1 MVNIDFSI
9 VNSIFVHCLRTHKYQ
24 FLTIFL
30 LKMGLTVLFTHLK
43 FILLQCFHFLIF
55 NFSKISFIQTYPK
68 YGSFLNYG
76 SVASVYGQ
84 LRVAGLGLLP
94 VFFIRVLLF
103 LV

>member
-1 MVNIDFSI
+1 
-9 VNSIFVHCLRTHKYQ
+9 
-24 FLTIFL
+24 
-30 LKMGLTVLFTHLK
+30 MGLTILFTHLK
-43 FILLQCFHFLIF
+43 FILLQYFQFLIF